1 MSKQSGL
8 GDELIIGGRAIGGD
22 INSIGSVNSPRA
34 TNENTG
40 ITKSAIERQYLL
52 RDGNINFV
60 AYFNDETSPAA
71 AHATLSPLPTA
82 DTLVTYLRGTSL
94 GGPVA
99 NLVAKQ
105 IGYDPTRGNDG
116 SLTFAVAAQANAY
129 GLEWCIGLT
138 AGQRTDT
145 TATNGTSVDG
155 GAASTFGAQFYL
167 NVQSVTGTSVT
178 VSIEDSADNVS
189 FTTVSGMTFT
199 AVTSGGAPAWQ
210 RLATTNTA
218 TIRRYVRAV
227 SAGTFTNAVFQV
239 AMNRNE
245 VAGVVF

>member
-1 MSKQSGL
+1 M
-8 GDELIIGGRAIGGD
+8 GGRAIGGD
-22 INSIGSVNSPRA
+22 INSVGPISSPRN
-34 TNENTG
+34 TGENTG
-40 ITKSAIERQYLL
+40 ITKSAIERQYLG
-52 RDGNINFV
+52 RDGTIGFV

-99 NLVAKQ
+99 CLVAKQ
-105 IGYDPTRGNDG
+105 INYDGTRPADG
-116 SLTFAVAAQANAY
+116 SLTFAVNAQANAY
-129 GLEWCIGLT
+129 GLEWGIGLT

-145 TATNGTSVDG
+145 AATNGTSVDG
-155 GAASTFGAQFYL
+155 AAASTFGAQFYL

-189 FTTVSGMTFT
+189 FATVSGMTFT

-210 RLATTNTA
+210 RLATANNA

-227 SAGTFTNAVFQV
+227 SAGTFSQAIFQV
-239 AMNRNE
+239 MMNRNE